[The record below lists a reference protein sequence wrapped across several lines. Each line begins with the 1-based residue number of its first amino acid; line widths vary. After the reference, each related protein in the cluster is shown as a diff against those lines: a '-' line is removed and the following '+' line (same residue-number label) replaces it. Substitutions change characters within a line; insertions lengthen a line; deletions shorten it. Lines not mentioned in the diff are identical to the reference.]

1 MSAGLVIHDA
11 EVDGVRVDVAIDGE
25 RITAVVPAG
34 AARAEH
40 AVDAGGGALIPG
52 LHDHHLHLLAL
63 AAAATSVACGPPGVT
78 GHRALADQLGAAD
91 RTLASSAWLRGV
103 GYHESVAGDLDR
115 RTLDALVPTRPC
127 RVQHRSGHGWI
138 LNTAALAAIGIAA
151 GGELPEGVEIDAAG
165 APTGR
170 IYGLDAWLGERLP
183 RSEPDLAAVGRRLG
197 AFGVTAVT
205 DATPVTDPAALQ
217 PIVDAV
223 RSGSLPQHVAVT
235 GAATMSTDALDLV
248 DGITLGPAKVM
259 LADHQLPSL
268 DDVVGAMRT
277 AHERGRRVAVH
288 CVTRAALALA
298 LAAWDDA
305 GVRPGDRI
313 EHGAVVPDEM
323 AAHVAAL
330 GLTVVTQPGFVAERG
345 DDYLADVDED
355 DRPVPVALCLADRRR
370 HPGRVRHRRA
380 VRRRRSVAGRGGRR
394 RTAHAHR
401 RDPRRRRTA
410 PRSGRPRALPRAA
423 RRPRRRRPTGRRRRA
438 GRPVPAR
445 RPARRGP
452 RRAVVRARPVGAAPG
467 DGAQPLRR
475 STRPH
480 ASAVGAS
487 MGSAV
492 SASWAVR

>member
-1 MSAGLVIHDA
+1 MRAWSIRDA
-11 EVDGVRVDVAIDGE
+11 EVDGVRVDVAMDGE

-34 AARAEH
+34 TARSEH
-40 AVDAGGGALIPG
+40 TVDAGGGALIPG

-63 AAAATSVACGPPGVT
+63 AAAATSVVCGPPAVT
-78 GHRALADQLGAAD
+78 GYRALADELAAAD

-115 RTLDALVPTRPC
+115 HTLDALVPTRPC

-138 LNTAALAAIGIAA
+138 LNTAALAAIGIAG

-170 IYGLDAWLGERLP
+170 IYGLDGWLGDRVP
-183 RSEPDLAAVGRRLG
+183 RSVPDLAAVGRRLG

-223 RSGSLPQHVAVT
+223 RSGALPQHVAVT
-235 GAATMSTDALDLV
+235 GGATLSTDALDLV
-248 DGITLGPAKVM
+248 DGITVGPAKVV
-259 LADHQLPSL
+259 LADHQLPPL

-277 AHERGRRVAVH
+277 AHDRGRSVAVH

-355 DRPVPVALCLADRRR
+355 DRPYLWPCASLIAAGIPVGFGTDAPFGDAD
-370 HPGRVRHRRA
+370 PWRA
-380 VRRRRSVAGRGGRR
+380 MAAAVER
-394 RTAHAHR
+394 RTPTGAILGAAER
-401 RDPRRRRTA
+401 LPARAALERFLAPLDDP
-410 PRSGRPRALPRAA
+410 GGAA
-423 RRPRRRRPTGRRRRA
+423 RRVAA
-438 GRPVPAR
+438 GAPADLCLLDAPLAEALAEPSCEHVR
-445 RPARRGP
+445 WVLRRGTVLS
-452 RRAVVRARPVGAAPG
+452 R
-467 DGAQPLRR
+467 
-475 STRPH
+475 
-480 ASAVGAS
+480 
-487 MGSAV
+487 
-492 SASWAVR
+492 